1 MDYLRIMT
9 LSKNSGIL
17 KGIFGDLERLW
28 WFSGVPQAQ
37 LNCRHGK
44 WWWIILMNDDMTF
57 MNCFQNA
64 AEAFG
69 KGARP
74 NPNPLQPAQR
84 ESKKAPGG
92 KGPVAQWLERR
103 SSRLKIVSS
112 NCGGGLFCATSTGV
126 CQYGQYVVFLVSFRL
141 PFTITSRRK
150 FPVLCA
156 KKIGAWKIVFLQ
168 SPISSHKAIRSH
180 STKRNRKGQ
189 LQPSSSHP
197 TKRTKLHV

>member
-1 MDYLRIMT
+1 MENHSHKGFGGRLKPLEKI
-9 LSKNSGIL
+9 LESAQNAAKASGEGAARHL
-17 KGIFGDLERLW
+17 KPGY
-28 WFSGVPQAQ
+28 
-37 LNCRHGK
+37 
-44 WWWIILMNDDMTF
+44 
-57 MNCFQNA
+57 CFQNA

-92 KGPVAQWLERR
+92 KGPVAQWLKRR

-112 NCGGGLFCATSTGV
+112 NCGGGLFCATSGV

-156 KKIGAWKIVFLQ
+156 KKIGA
-168 SPISSHKAIRSH
+168 
-180 STKRNRKGQ
+180 
-189 LQPSSSHP
+189 
-197 TKRTKLHV
+197 